1 MHYKCYTINPNH
13 GGSYID
19 SPDWIKKN
27 KKTTINLTHK
37 KDNKCFKFA
46 VTVAPNLEE
55 IKKDLQR
62 ITKIKPLINKY
73 KWEGI
78 NFP

>member
-1 MHYKCYTINPNH
+1 M
-13 GGSYID
+13 D
-19 SPDWIKKN
+19 KKN

-73 KWEGI
+73 K
-78 NFP
+78 